1 MPKIRIK
8 AKSVEMTAE
17 LNDSET
23 AKKLWEVLPVM
34 SSAQV
39 WGREVY
45 FEIPVDMP
53 EKDAQAKVPSG
64 TIAYWPVGKCF
75 CIFFGQTPYSPV
87 NVLGKLDG
95 DPDEFAK
102 VESGEEI
109 HIEKAE

>member
-1 MPKIRIK
+1 MPKIKIR

-17 LNDSET
+17 LNDCEA
-23 AKKLWEVLPVM
+23 AKKLWEALPM
-34 SSAQV
+34 KSSAQT

-45 FEIPVDMP
+45 FEIPVDAP
-53 EKDAQAKVPSG
+53 EQDAKAKVASG

-102 VESGEEI
+102 VEAGEDI
-109 HIEKAE
+109 HLEKAE